1 MRAITPWGKRPARNK
16 PAGASRYSRRNGAG
30 RFPHGLLMQ
39 LVVDASVAVKWFV
52 EEEDAQ
58 RASLLANGTEEIH
71 CPRLLAS
78 EVGSALWRKVLQGQ
92 LELGDART
100 GLESLARMPITWH
113 ADEALGAD
121 CLRLAFAHDRT
132 VYDSMYLALANRLNA
147 RLVTADLRFANALA
161 ATDAGSMVLRLRD
174 YPEGLT
180 GSSGG

>member
-1 MRAITPWGKRPARNK
+1 MN
-16 PAGASRYSRRNGAG
+16 
-30 RFPHGLLMQ
+30 

-52 EEEDAQ
+52 EEEDTK
-58 RASLLANGTEEIH
+58 RACLLADGAVEIH
-71 CPRLLAS
+71 CPHLLAS

-92 LELGDART
+92 VELGDART
-100 GLESLARMPITWH
+100 GMESLARMPITWH

-132 VYDSMYLALANRLNA
+132 VYDSMYLALAYRLNA

-174 YPEGLT
+174 YPDGFAERPG
-180 GSSGG
+180 

>member
-1 MRAITPWGKRPARNK
+1 MN
-16 PAGASRYSRRNGAG
+16 
-30 RFPHGLLMQ
+30 

-52 EEEDAQ
+52 EEEDTK
-58 RASLLANGTEEIH
+58 RACLLADGAVEIH
-71 CPRLLAS
+71 CPHLLAS

-92 LELGDART
+92 VELGDART
-100 GLESLARMPITWH
+100 GMESLARMPITWH

-132 VYDSMYLALANRLNA
+132 VYDSMYLALAYRLNA

-174 YPEGLT
+174 YPQGFAERPG
-180 GSSGG
+180 